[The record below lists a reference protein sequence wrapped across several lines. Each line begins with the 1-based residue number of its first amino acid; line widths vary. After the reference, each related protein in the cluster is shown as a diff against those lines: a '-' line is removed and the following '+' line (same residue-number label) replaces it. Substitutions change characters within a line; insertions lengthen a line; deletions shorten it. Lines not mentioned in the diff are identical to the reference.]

1 MLHVLSAK
9 LFTEMV
15 ALIGGGNGFVR
26 MEAYSPDGRC
36 SQDLG
41 NLPNEVNNLVPA
53 MGTINGRITI
63 CSRYGPYSLGCSSYN
78 PATSAWNA
86 ITLFPSS
93 YYYSWPPGTSKFF
106 FSKTRLQV
114 FTIETN
120 VP

>member
-1 MLHVLSAK
+1 
-9 LFTEMV
+9 MV

-93 YYYSWPPGTSKFF
+93 YYYSWPPGTSKYFF
-106 FSKTRLQV
+106 PKQV
-114 FTIETN
+114 KGNFR
-120 VP
+120 